1 METPC
6 PFHNDSR
13 GSGKR
18 KTALSSNSGV
28 LDARAMPTES
38 GFGKILVAFD
48 GSKDSQKAIHLAC
61 SLALKFGS
69 ELTVVHVFSSP
80 SIGYS
85 ATAGMPIPD
94 YKMLEDAKKAASKEI
109 LSKGLQLA
117 AHEGAAAT
125 GELIEAPSVVEA
137 LVEFAA
143 KKEAD
148 LIVTGTRGMTGFKKL
163 ILGSVSSGL
172 VNHAHC
178 PVLIAR

>member
-1 METPC
+1 MSIET
-6 PFHNDSR
+6 
-13 GSGKR
+13 
-18 KTALSSNSGV
+18 
-28 LDARAMPTES
+28 
-38 GFGKILVAFD
+38 GFGRILVAFD
-48 GSKDSQKAIHLAC
+48 GSNDSQKAIGLAC
-61 SLALKFGS
+61 SLSLKFGS

-80 SIGYS
+80 SIGYG
-85 ATAGMPIPD
+85 ATSGMPIPD
-94 YKMLEDAKKAASKEI
+94 YKTLEDAKKAAAKGV

-117 AHEGAAAT
+117 AQEGVEAK

-143 KKEAD
+143 TKKAD

>member
-1 METPC
+1 MAAE
-6 PFHNDSR
+6 
-13 GSGKR
+13 
-18 KTALSSNSGV
+18 A
-28 LDARAMPTES
+28 

-48 GSKDSQKAIHLAC
+48 GSKDSQNAIRLAC
-61 SLALKFGS
+61 LLALKFGS

-80 SIGYS
+80 SIGYG
-85 ATAGMPIPD
+85 ATSGMPIPD
-94 YKMLEDAKKAASKEI
+94 YKMLEDAKKGAAKEV
-109 LSKGLQLA
+109 LSKGMKLA
-117 AHEGAAAT
+117 VEEGVEAR
-125 GELIEAPSVVEA
+125 GELIEGPSVVEA

-143 KKEAD
+143 SKKAD

>member
-1 METPC
+1 M
-6 PFHNDSR
+6 
-13 GSGKR
+13 R
-18 KTALSSNSGV
+18 K
-28 LDARAMPTES
+28 DMPTETE
-38 GFGKILVAFD
+38 FGRILVAFD
-48 GSKDSQKAIHLAC
+48 GSKDSQKAIGLAC

-69 ELTVVHVFSSP
+69 ELTVVQVFSSP

-85 ATAGMPIPD
+85 ATSGMPIPD
-94 YKMLEDAKKAASKEI
+94 YKMLEDAKKAAAKEV

-117 AHEGAAAT
+117 KQEGVEAK

-137 LVEFAA
+137 LVEFAVN
-143 KKEAD
+143 KKAD

-163 ILGSVSSGL
+163 VLGSVSSGL

>member
-1 METPC
+1 MSFE
-6 PFHNDSR
+6 
-13 GSGKR
+13 
-18 KTALSSNSGV
+18 A
-28 LDARAMPTES
+28 E
-38 GFGKILVAFD
+38 FGKILVAFD
-48 GSKDSQKAIHLAC
+48 GSKDSERAISLAC
-61 SLALKFGS
+61 SLTLKFGS

-85 ATAGMPIPD
+85 ATSGMPIPD
-94 YKMLEDAKKAASKEI
+94 YKELEDAKKAAAREV

-117 AHEGAAAT
+117 AQEGVEAK

-143 KKEAD
+143 NKKAD

>member
-1 METPC
+1 MST
-6 PFHNDSR
+6 
-13 GSGKR
+13 G
-18 KTALSSNSGV
+18 AW
-28 LDARAMPTES
+28 
-38 GFGKILVAFD
+38 FGRILVAFD
-48 GSKDSQKAIHLAC
+48 GSKDSQKAMVLAC
-61 SLALKFGS
+61 SLAPKFGS
-69 ELTVVHVFSSP
+69 EITVVHVFSSP

-85 ATAGMPIPD
+85 ATSGMPIPD
-94 YKMLEDAKKAASKEI
+94 YKMLEDAKRVAAKEV

-117 AHEGAAAT
+117 AQEGVEAK
-125 GELIEAPSVVEA
+125 GELIEGPSVVEA

-143 KKEAD
+143 NKKAD

>member
-1 METPC
+1 M
-6 PFHNDSR
+6 
-13 GSGKR
+13 
-18 KTALSSNSGV
+18 SSE
-28 LDARAMPTES
+28 A
-38 GFGKILVAFD
+38 GFGRILVAFD
-48 GSKDSQKAIHLAC
+48 GSKDSQKAMGLAC

-80 SIGYS
+80 SVGYG
-85 ATAGMPIPD
+85 ATSGMPVPD
-94 YKMLEDAKKAASKEI
+94 YKILEDSKKAAAKEV

-117 AHEGAAAT
+117 AQEGVEAK

-143 KKEAD
+143 GKKAD

-178 PVLIAR
+178 PVMIAR

>member
-1 METPC
+1 M
-6 PFHNDSR
+6 S
-13 GSGKR
+13 
-18 KTALSSNSGV
+18 
-28 LDARAMPTES
+28 TEA
-38 GFGKILVAFD
+38 GFGRILVAFD
-48 GSKDSQKAIHLAC
+48 GSKDSQKAMNLAC

-80 SIGYS
+80 SVGYG
-85 ATAGMPIPD
+85 ATSGMPVPD
-94 YKMLEDAKKAASKEI
+94 YKVLEDAKKAVAKEV

-117 AHEGAAAT
+117 AQEGVEAK

-143 KKEAD
+143 DKKAD

-178 PVLIAR
+178 PVMIAR